1 MVRSGRFRGLA
12 LLATLAALGGVL
24 ALAAG
29 VGSGAT
35 EKAEGTTTLKIGYV
49 TGAAHPYGQTMNQ
62 FVSLVNQAS
71 GGSLQIQPL
80 PLYAGGDDVQLLND
94 IKGGAVDGGAV
105 STVVWTTAKINSFVA
120 LQMPF
125 LIDNYAL
132 EQRVIG
138 NSSGIAKR
146 MLAQA
151 TTKAGLVGL
160 GLFEGGMRQFALK
173 SKDVNSVADLKGLKI
188 RTPPGDP
195 ITSTIQALGASPT
208 PIAIGQVFQ
217 SLQSGVVD
225 GMEANTALVNTF
237 RFDQAGIRHITIANL
252 FPFPAAVVM
261 SKASFDKLT
270 PDQQAILRNAAKDLP
285 AFSISVVSGQAF
297 TNNAPNLACSRG
309 VKFHQLPASARTAFI
324 KAVRPVYTKW
334 QKNKQVAAFISQIQK
349 LKAKPAFRS
358 GAPTDVP
365 PPDCME

>member
-1 MVRSGRFRGLA
+1 MVRSGRFRGFA
-12 LLATLAALGGVL
+12 LLATLATLGGVL
-24 ALAAG
+24 ALTA
-29 VGSGAT
+29 VGTGAD
-35 EKAEGTTTLKIGYV
+35 GTTTLKLGYV
-49 TGAAHPYGQTMNQ
+49 TGAAHPYGQTMTQYAN
-62 FVSLVNQAS
+62 LVNQAS
-71 GGSLQIQPL
+71 GGSLQIQSL

-105 STVVWTTAKINSFVA
+105 STVVWTTAKINAFVA

-138 NSSGIAKR
+138 NSSGIAQR
-146 MLAQA
+146 MLKQG
-151 TTKAGLVGL
+151 TEKAGLVGL

-173 SKDVNSVADLKGLKI
+173 DKDVNSLADLKGLKI

-195 ITSTIQALGASPT
+195 INATFNALGTSPT

-225 GMEANTALVNTF
+225 GMEANSALVNTF
-237 RFDQAGIRHITIANL
+237 RFDQAGVKHITIGNL

-270 PDQQAILRNAAKDLP
+270 PDQQRIMKEAAKDLP
-285 AFSISVVSGQAF
+285 AYSISVVSGQALV
-297 TNNAPNLACSRG
+297 NNVPNALCARG
-309 VKFHQLPASARTAFI
+309 VKYHQLPAAAKTAMI
-324 KAVRPVYTKW
+324 KAVRPVYTKY
-334 QKNKQVAAFISQIQK
+334 QKNKQVGAFISQIQK

-365 PPDCME
+365 PPGCTE